1 LDFIDNVDWLVDAK
15 CGGGGNVIMSMML
28 LPRLLLGSVL
38 WTVIWAVPTYMRP
51 TTFDV
56 FYYVI
61 YDYGGKGFTFNLWAD
76 IFCFIVNLYY
86 WVLIVAAFFVL
97 YLLDNTV
104 FTLYRQMLTN
114 ARLGRASVETALVK
128 EELDDLKRE
137 IYNRESEESQ
147 IVLGRQHKNN
157 DLRYRK

>member
-1 LDFIDNVDWLVDAK
+1 
-15 CGGGGNVIMSMML
+15 
-28 LPRLLLGSVL
+28 
-38 WTVIWAVPTYMRP
+38 
-51 TTFDV
+51 
-56 FYYVI
+56 
-61 YDYGGKGFTFNLWAD
+61 
-76 IFCFIVNLYY
+76 
-86 WVLIVAAFFVL
+86 VLIVAAFVVL

-137 IYNRESEESQ
+137 VYNRESEESQ